1 MQHRRKAQLAALMF
15 TTLMALPAGAQTL
28 PRAAAP
34 ESVGLSSQRLQRVTD
49 TFNADVRDGLIAGA
63 VVLIMRDGKVAYLEK
78 FGHRDRAARV
88 PMQTDSIFRIAS
100 MTKPV
105 TIVAALM
112 LAEEGRLQLM
122 DPAWRYLPQLKQLQ
136 VGVEKTDA
144 NGERSLTLEP
154 AKREITV
161 QDLMRHTSGMT
172 YGPFGDSL
180 VQRAYRAANTMDPQQ
195 TNAEMLDKL
204 ARLPLAFQ
212 PGSTFEYGM
221 STDVVGRIVE
231 VASGMDLGRFFA
243 ERITGPLRMGRTAFV
258 LGSSQVPD
266 LALPQAS
273 PGAVVPA
280 YDGAHPP
287 KWFSGGGGLLSTAE
301 DYARFCQMLLNA
313 GELDGVRVLS
323 RKSVEL
329 MTSDHLP
336 PGIGYGPFAFEL
348 GLTAPLPQYGQGYG
362 LGVGVREEAG
372 RSPVP
377 GSIGDFFWGGATGP
391 YFWVDPREKLVAVMM
406 LQESDSQRRI
416 HYRSVLRNLV
426 YQALN

>member
-1 MQHRRKAQLAALMF
+1 M
-15 TTLMALPAGAQTL
+15 
-28 PRAAAP
+28 
-34 ESVGLSSQRLQRVTD
+34 
-49 TFNADVRDGLIAGA
+49 
-63 VVLIMRDGKVAYLEK
+63 
-78 FGHRDRAARV
+78 
-88 PMQTDSIFRIAS
+88 
-100 MTKPV
+100 
-105 TIVAALM
+105 
-112 LAEEGRLQLM
+112 
-122 DPAWRYLPQLKQLQ
+122 
-136 VGVEKTDA
+136 
-144 NGERSLTLEP
+144 
-154 AKREITV
+154 
-161 QDLMRHTSGMT
+161 
-172 YGPFGDSL
+172 
-180 VQRAYRAANTMDPQQ
+180 MDPQQ
-195 TNAEMLDKL
+195 TNAAMLDKL
-204 ARLPLAFQ
+204 ARLPLAYQ

-231 VASGMDLGRFFA
+231 VVSGMDLERFFA
-243 ERITGPLRMGRTAFV
+243 ERITRPLRMGRTAFV
-258 LGSSQVPD
+258 LEPSRVPD
-266 LALPQAS
+266 LALPQSS

-301 DYARFCQMLLNA
+301 DYARFCQMLLNG

-348 GLTAPLPQYGQGYG
+348 GLTAPLPQHGQGYG
-362 LGVGVREEAG
+362 LGVGVRGEAG

-377 GSIGDFFWGGATGP
+377 GSVGDFFWGGATGP